1 MFAEFVVARQRQ
13 SDQADRDLVLA
24 WSIEAFHRQKRL
36 KPLKALLEK
45 RGAKGKPARQT
56 PQEMRDVLQK
66 LGMKA
71 KPISAEAKQSLK
83 YIKVN

>member
-13 SDQADRDLVLA
+13 SDQADRDLILA

-45 RGAKGKPARQT
+45 RDAKGKPERQT
-56 PQEMRDVLQK
+56 PQQMKNVLQA
-66 LGMKA
+66 LGMKG
-71 KPISAEAKQSLK
+71 KPVSEDVKKSLR